1 MALQNSSVSLTVEGG
16 VSLVGEHCPGTVRL
30 FCEGVNLVQL
40 RWIYN
45 GNNFIC
51 SFVSDSDI
59 SSTPIQLSSY
69 PAFLSVQLTN
79 VSSQF
84 LARGQTHFSSVL
96 TVDVEQLQTQGI
108 IDISCGDVITFETIQ
123 VDPIITQETTPD
135 NPKVSSISAC
145 YHSGLLNSLQ
155 ISWIKLVIQSCIH
168 ACRYHSS
175 ALFVPHS
182 NLLVLNTC

>member
-30 FCEGVNLVQL
+30 FCEGVNLVHL

-45 GNNFIC
+45 GNNYIY
-51 SFVSDSDI
+51 SFLSDSDI
-59 SSTPIQLSSY
+59 SPTPIPLSFH
-69 PAFLSVQLTN
+69 PAFLSVQLTD

-84 LARGQTHFSSVL
+84 IAREQTNFSSVL

-123 VDPIITQETTPD
+123 VDPIIIQETT
-135 NPKVSSISAC
+135 PKVSSISAC

-155 ISWIKLVIQSCIH
+155 ISWIKLVYNSKLYMHADITHQHYSCPT
-168 ACRYHSS
+168 A
-175 ALFVPHS
+175 
-182 NLLVLNTC
+182 TCLS

>member
-1 MALQNSSVSLTVEGG
+1 MSDHDYGNPPGGCNILALQNSSVSLTVEGG

-45 GNNFIC
+45 GNNFIY

-84 LARGQTHFSSVL
+84 LARGQTHFFSVL
-96 TVDVEQLQTQGI
+96 TVDVEQLQTQLRI
-108 IDISCGDVITFETIQ
+108 IDISCGDVSTFETIQ

-135 NPKVSSISAC
+135 NPEISSISAC
-145 YHSGLLNSLQ
+145 YHSGLLNILQ
-155 ISWIKLVIQSCIH
+155 ISWIKLVIK
-168 ACRYHSS
+168 
-175 ALFVPHS
+175 
-182 NLLVLNTC
+182 